1 MQINIL
7 AGPIANWVPFIAE
20 CQRVLG
26 YSPTRILD
34 TLGIKTTS
42 PFALL
47 LTIPTSKNEPKANID
62 ILKESKLEHYH
73 LTMLMTCEKHEYPAN
88 LAEVTRLRVHHVEG
102 EDECV
107 AFITGSMKDWLESIT
122 IVAHDSKQIKTF
134 KTLSLQQ
141 LKMLD
146 YFEVLNAN

>member
-1 MQINIL
+1 MQITIL
-7 AGPIANWVPFIAE
+7 AGPVVNWAMFVKE

-34 TLGIKTTS
+34 TLGIKTES
-42 PFALL
+42 PLALL

-62 ILKESKLEHYH
+62 ILKESKLEHYY
-73 LTMLMTCEKHEYPAN
+73 LTMLMTCDKHEYPAN
-88 LAEVTRLRVHHVEG
+88 LAECTSLRVHHVEG

-107 AFITGSMKDWLESIT
+107 AFITGSMKDWIESIT
-122 IVAHDSKQIKTF
+122 VSDRDSKQIKTF
-134 KTLSLQQ
+134 KTMSLQQ

-146 YFEVLNAN
+146 YLEVML